1 MMEQATK
8 VPKTSSYSP
17 AEQIERFAALTELAL
32 LLEMR
37 AKLDEADD
45 VGQFDCW
52 LDMRIT
58 DRKAVIEKE
67 PTL

>member
-1 MMEQATK
+1 MDQTTK
-8 VPKTSSYSP
+8 TPRTSSYSP
-17 AEQIERFAALTELAL
+17 AEQIERFAARIELAL
-32 LLEMR
+32 LLEMQ
-37 AKLDEADD
+37 AKLNEVDD

-58 DRKAVIEKE
+58 DRKAVIIKE